1 MKKLLLSLCAL
12 FWMSFIWAQH
22 TVKFSGSESAT
33 IGVCVINLTTGKAV
47 VSHNA
52 GKVFIPASVM
62 KCITSAAVVES
73 LSAAEAPFTTRV
85 SAYGRIENGVLGGNV
100 VVTGGG

>member
-33 IGVCVINLTTGKAV
+33 IEIGRASCRERVYEAV
-47 VSHNA
+47 
-52 GKVFIPASVM
+52 
-62 KCITSAAVVES
+62 
-73 LSAAEAPFTTRV
+73 
-85 SAYGRIENGVLGGNV
+85 
-100 VVTGGG
+100 